1 MLPNKNYIDVRE
13 GCSEK
18 IGGPAL
24 QRILLPT
31 CPPASGPQS
40 KQVQSGNYWRSGET
54 VTVNIT
60 GQISLETPTSCTYL
74 VRLLLDSLLMRS
86 LPSSAGNEAEQAA
99 ALHLAAAAA
108 AAAAVSVG
116 E

>member
-40 KQVQSGNYWRSGET
+40 KQVQSGNYWRSEET

-108 AAAAVSVG
+108 AAVSVG

>member
-40 KQVQSGNYWRSGET
+40 KQVQSGNYWRSEET

-108 AAAAVSVG
+108 AAAVSVG